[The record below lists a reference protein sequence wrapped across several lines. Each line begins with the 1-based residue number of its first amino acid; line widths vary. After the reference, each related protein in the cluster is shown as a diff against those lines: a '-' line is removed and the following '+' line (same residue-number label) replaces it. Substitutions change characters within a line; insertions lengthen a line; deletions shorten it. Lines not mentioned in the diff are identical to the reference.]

1 MTSYVIRGG
10 EEGRARLRVIS
21 RTLWPSTLHL
31 LQRAGIKTGM
41 TCLDAG
47 CGSGDVT
54 MELARLVGP
63 AGRVTGI
70 DLDATKI
77 ALAQQEAVQ
86 VGIQNVKFVTR
97 GVDQLDDAAQYDLVY
112 ARLLLTHLRDPADAL
127 RRMMKAAKPGGI
139 VAIEDLDHSGIF
151 SYPEFPALTRHI
163 ALYNQVVRL
172 RGADPEI
179 GPKLP
184 ALLRQVGLHEYEFT
198 HVQPAFDKGEAKH
211 IHQITLENIAPA
223 LVAANLS
230 TDADIDAL
238 FAELDAFA
246 RDPETIV
253 SFPRIFQVWA
263 RRP

>member
-1 MTSYVIRGG
+1 
-10 EEGRARLRVIS
+10 
-21 RTLWPSTLHL
+21 
-31 LQRAGIKTGM
+31 
-41 TCLDAG
+41 
-47 CGSGDVT
+47 

-70 DLDATKI
+70 DLDAAKMQ
-77 ALAQQEAVQ
+77 LAQQEADQ
-86 VGIQNVKFVTR
+86 QGFQNVKFVTR

-112 ARLLLTHLRDPADAL
+112 ARLLLTHLRDPTDAL
-127 RRMMKAAKPGGI
+127 QRLLRAAKPGGI
-139 VAIEDLDHSGIF
+139 VAVEDLDHSGIF
-151 SYPEFPALTRHI
+151 SHPECPALTRHI

-184 ALLRQVGLHEYEFT
+184 ALFRQVGLHGCELT

-223 LVAANLS
+223 LVAAGLS
-230 TDADIDAL
+230 SEADIDAL

-246 RDPETIV
+246 RNPETIV
-253 SFPRIFQVWA
+253 TFPRMFQVWA
-263 RRP
+263 HRP